1 MKGLIVF
8 PGCKPKEIALDGS
21 LEALQ
26 SAVGGYIEPVYPFE
40 DEVAIICNE
49 EGKIRMMIPNRA
61 LYDEDGNVVDIICG
75 TFLVVG
81 LGIDNFCDLS
91 EELMAKYKE
100 RFARPEAFYQKA
112 GKIIVRY
119 E

>member
-26 SAVGGYIEPVYPFE
+26 SAVDGYIEPIYPFD
-40 DEVAIICNE
+40 DEIAIICNE
-49 EGKIRMMIPNRA
+49 EGKIRGMIPNRA
-61 LYDEDGNVVDIICG
+61 LYDEDGEVVDIICG

-81 LGIDNFCDLS
+81 VGIDNFCDLS
-91 EELMAKYKE
+91 DELMVKYKE
-100 RFARPEAFYQKA
+100 RFAKPEAFSLENGEIKVEY
-112 GKIIVRY
+112 I
-119 E
+119 